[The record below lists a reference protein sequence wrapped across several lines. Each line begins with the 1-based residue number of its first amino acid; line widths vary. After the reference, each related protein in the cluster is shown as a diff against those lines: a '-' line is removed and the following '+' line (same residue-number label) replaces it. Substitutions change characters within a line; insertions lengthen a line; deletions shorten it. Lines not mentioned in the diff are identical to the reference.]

1 MKFLRIVWLVVG
13 LISFLINGKAQTVDE
28 IINKYIEALG
38 GKDKIG
44 NMKTLYFESELNIA
58 GNLAPSIT
66 YILDGKG
73 YKNEVDFNG
82 QQVVTCY
89 TDKKGWT
96 LNPLAGQT
104 APVSVPDDQLKIGQM
119 QLDLKGPLF
128 DYAAKGNKVELLG
141 KENFKGTGVYKLK
154 LTTRTNMELVLL
166 IDSNTYYLLKTTVKL
181 TINGQDAESTY
192 VNSNYIQT
200 AYGLFFPFTQEISF
214 PGLTLTSNT
223 GKVEINKEME
233 PAIFEMPKN

>member
-1 MKFLRIVWLVVG
+1 MKFARIVLLTVG
-13 LISFLINGKAQTVDE
+13 LISLLINGKAQTVDE
-28 IINKYIEALG
+28 IIDKYINALG
-38 GKDKIG
+38 GKDKIS

-58 GNLAPSIT
+58 GKLAPSVT

-73 YKNEVDFNG
+73 YKNEVNFNE

-96 LNPLAGQT
+96 LNPLAGQVV
-104 APVSVPDDQLKIGQM
+104 PVSVPDDQLKIGQM

-141 KENFKGTGVYKLK
+141 KENFNGTVVYKLK
-154 LTTRTNMELVLL
+154 LTTRTNTELVLL

-192 VNSNYIQT
+192 VNSNYRRT
-200 AYGLFFPFTQEISF
+200 AYGLLFPFTQEISF

-223 GKVEINKEME
+223 EKVEINKEIE